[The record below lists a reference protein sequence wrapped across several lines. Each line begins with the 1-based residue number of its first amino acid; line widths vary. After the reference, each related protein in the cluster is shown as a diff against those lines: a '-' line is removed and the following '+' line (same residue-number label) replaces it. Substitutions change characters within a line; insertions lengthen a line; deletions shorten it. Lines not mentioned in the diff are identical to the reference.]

1 MKKSEWIDAF
11 ESIQGRKPTP
21 QEFQEAMERQE
32 FVDEVDTH
40 CPKCKTDNPTGSP
53 FCPNCGT
60 KMDGS
65 VNRVLDSA
73 AGITGSIAD
82 KINAFTGGDGQ
93 VELKMRDLFSQA
105 FKSHTRS
112 EAESIFACGSATTTP
127 LPEDISKEWPKPW
140 YFVRV
145 FGVLALTTV
154 ALYLMYVNFNNFNMF
169 PGLIFVSSLAGAI
182 PVLFFYFE
190 CNSPRNIDIMSVIEI
205 FFLGGVLSLL
215 LTLIIGVIFP
225 GGTGELIPS
234 MTTGLVEEVGK
245 VLATAYFIQKFKDKR
260 YILNGL
266 LIGGAV
272 GAGFAVFET
281 AGYVFQSALIP
292 FNYEGVTTLL
302 FNPNPTSPLSTAI
315 LRGFLA
321 FGGHV
326 AWAAVTGAGLMIVL
340 KNQKVFSWSAIWSGE
355 SLRFLILV
363 IILHGLWDMDFYSL
377 PVDNQGN
384 LIATVEQISH
394 AQMIK
399 YLQYGSLAILVW
411 IIILVIINRGLKE
424 INAITK
430 ESNTLRLNE
439 RGQ

>member
-1 MKKSEWIDAF
+1 M
-11 ESIQGRKPTP
+11 
-21 QEFQEAMERQE
+21 
-32 FVDEVDTH
+32 
-40 CPKCKTDNPTGSP
+40 
-53 FCPNCGT
+53 
-60 KMDGS
+60 
-65 VNRVLDSA
+65 
-73 AGITGSIAD
+73 
-82 KINAFTGGDGQ
+82 
-93 VELKMRDLFSQA
+93 
-105 FKSHTRS
+105 
-112 EAESIFACGSATTTP
+112 
-127 LPEDISKEWPKPW
+127 
-140 YFVRV
+140 
-145 FGVLALTTV
+145 
-154 ALYLMYVNFNNFNMF
+154 
-169 PGLIFVSSLAGAI
+169 
-182 PVLFFYFE
+182 
-190 CNSPRNIDIMSVIEI
+190 
-205 FFLGGVLSLL
+205 
-215 LTLIIGVIFP
+215 
-225 GGTGELIPS
+225 
-234 MTTGLVEEVGK
+234 
-245 VLATAYFIQKFKDKR
+245 
-260 YILNGL
+260 
-266 LIGGAV
+266 
-272 GAGFAVFET
+272 
-281 AGYVFQSALIP
+281 IP

-363 IILHGLWDMDFYSL
+363 IILHGLWDMDFVSL

-394 AQMIK
+394 AQMIE